1 MHLNLHGKNALVC
14 GSTSG
19 IGKAAAILLAEAGA
33 SITLLAR
40 NEAKAEML
48 LVDLPQGQGQNH
60 NYLIADLSSESSLK
74 ACLDSIAFKERSFH
88 VLVNNNGGPPA
99 GPIVDA
105 EPGDFLSALQG
116 HLLANH
122 LLVQAVLPGM
132 KTSGYGRIINII
144 STSVKVPLKG
154 LGVSNTTRGAVANWA
169 KTLAGEL
176 APYQI
181 TVNNVLP
188 GATKTERL
196 TSIITNKAQKTGH
209 SEDAIEAE
217 MLQEIPMGRF
227 ALAEEIAAAIVFLAS
242 PQAAYISGTN
252 LVVDGGRTGCL

>member
-1 MHLNLHGKNALVC
+1 MHLNLTGKNALVC

-19 IGKAAAILLAEAGA
+19 IGKSAAVLLAQAGA
-33 SITLLAR
+33 SVTLLAR
-40 NEAKAEML
+40 NADKAAMI
-48 LVDLPQGQGQNH
+48 VADLAQQPGQNH
-60 NYLIADLSSESSLK
+60 NYLIADLSSELSLK
-74 ACLDSIAFKERSFH
+74 ACLDSSAFKERSFH
-88 VLVNNNGGPPA
+88 VLVNNNDGPPA

-105 EPGDFLSALQG
+105 GLPDFLSALQG
-116 HLLANH
+116 HLFANH
-122 LLVQAVLPGM
+122 LLVQAVLTGM

-169 KTLAGEL
+169 KTLSGEL
-176 APYQI
+176 AQYQI

-196 TSIITNKAQKTGH
+196 SSIITNKAQKTGR
-209 SEDAIEAE
+209 SEGAIEAE
-217 MLQEIPMGRF
+217 MLEEIPMGRF

>member
-1 MHLNLHGKNALVC
+1 MHLNLTGKNALVC

-19 IGKAAAILLAEAGA
+19 IGKSAAVLLAQAGA
-33 SITLLAR
+33 SVTLLAR
-40 NEAKAEML
+40 NADKAAMI
-48 LVDLPQGQGQNH
+48 VADLAQQPGQNH
-60 NYLIADLSSESSLK
+60 NYLIADLSSELSLK
-74 ACLDSIAFKERSFH
+74 ACLDSSTFKERSFH
-88 VLVNNNGGPPA
+88 ILVNNNGGPPA

-105 EPGDFLSALQG
+105 GLPDFLNALQG
-116 HLLANH
+116 HLFANH
-122 LLVQAVLPGM
+122 LLVLAVLPGM

-169 KTLAGEL
+169 KTLSGEL

-196 TSIITNKAQKTGH
+196 SAIITNKAQKTGR
-209 SEDAIEAE
+209 SEGAIESE
-217 MLQEIPMGRF
+217 MLEEIPMGRF

-242 PQAAYISGTN
+242 PQADYISGTN
-252 LVVDGGRTGCL
+252 LVVVGGRTGCL

>member
-1 MHLNLHGKNALVC
+1 MHLNLTGKNALVC

-19 IGKAAAILLAEAGA
+19 IGKSAAVLLAQAGA
-33 SITLLAR
+33 SVTLLAR
-40 NEAKAEML
+40 NADKAAMI
-48 LVDLPQGQGQNH
+48 VADLAQQPGQNH
-60 NYLIADLSSESSLK
+60 NYLIADLSSELSLK
-74 ACLDSIAFKERSFH
+74 ACLDSSTFKERIFH
-88 VLVNNNGGPPA
+88 ILVNNNGGPPA

-105 EPGDFLSALQG
+105 SLPDFLSALQG
-116 HLLANH
+116 HLFANH
-122 LLVQAVLPGM
+122 LLVQAVLAGM

-169 KTLAGEL
+169 KTLSGEL

-196 TSIITNKAQKTGH
+196 SSIITNKAQKTGR
-209 SEDAIEAE
+209 SEGAIESE
-217 MLQEIPMGRF
+217 MLEEIPMGRF
-227 ALAEEIAAAIVFLAS
+227 ALAEEIASAIVFLAS